1 MTLFPTVKGGVRS
14 RAMESSTIRGFSGG
28 WNALDDDITMGP
40 QYAVTLSNFRRTSS
54 GSQALRFGSQF
65 FADTRTDGAGTD
77 VLDMTYFNNSLIV
90 VSVGGNI
97 RTISDSAVITQ
108 IWSPTIAA
116 ALPGSPAFWTTGP
129 LSMVTFVPFKDTLI
143 IHTGVGKPVV
153 ISSTF
158 AVTYLQDAGTGSNVN
173 VPIGKYGC
181 TVSNY
186 HCIAG
191 IPGSPTEIVIS
202 AKGTSGTFPLDPA
215 PNDAISIDV
224 GAYAQEG
231 SAEIRGIIGYRK
243 FLIVCLQA
251 VSLQITLGT
260 YDSATPPN
268 HVPEFPD
275 TFPNFG
281 LIGSRCITK
290 VENDFSFAGLQSFA
304 TASRNAYVS
313 DQLVST
319 SASSVIEPA
328 YQNIVGVLT
337 DDQKKLNTFTVYDK
351 LTHDLLLFI
360 PGGRV
365 IVYTNNEKMRYKSWS
380 EYQGM
385 DWTCGCA
392 SLLGRV
398 FLAKGTKIFQ
408 MGNATFGEKYY
419 ADRLLDRDATWA
431 NATAFTAGQLV
442 YDAATNESY
451 TCLIDNVTPIGGT
464 FLEQRTAFPL
474 LWQLYEG
481 IAIDFELETPWIDGK
496 DPNKNKKLRY
506 VNMSTKGLA
515 EFTLEI
521 YVDNLYKDAEGVKK
535 FNAALSMVFIGND
548 FPGFGDEVISDPYGS
563 RKSRDPRLFKYP
575 VKFKVAKFRIF
586 GSTKKPLTIATLS
599 FLFSRGGYMRG

>member
-1 MTLFPTVKGGVRS
+1 
-14 RAMESSTIRGFSGG
+14 MESSTIRGFGGG

-40 QYAVTLSNFRRTSS
+40 QFAVTLKNFRRTSS
-54 GSQALRFGSQF
+54 GSQTLRYGNQF
-65 FADTRTDGAGTD
+65 FVDIKAVNNSPIVDQI
-77 VLDMTYFNNSLIV
+77 YFNNRIISVCVNGRIV
-90 VSVGGNI
+90 TTTDAGAN
-97 RTISDSAVITQ
+97 AL
-108 IWSPTIAA
+108 IWSPAIAA
-116 ALPGSPAFWTTGP
+116 ALPGAPAGWSTALTI
-129 LSMVTFVPFKDTLI
+129 VTFVPFKDTLI
-143 IHTGVGKPVV
+143 IHNGTDKPIV
-153 ISSTF
+153 ISSAF
-158 AVTYLQDAGTGSNVN
+158 AVTYLQDLGTGSNTN

-186 HCIAG
+186 HCVAG
-191 IPGSPTEIVIS
+191 INGSPTEIVIS
-202 AKGTSGTFPLDPA
+202 SKGTSGTFPLDPA

-243 FLIVCLQA
+243 FLIVFLQA
-251 VSLQITLGT
+251 VSLQITLGI
-260 YDSATPPN
+260 YDSGGNHTPD
-268 HVPEFPD
+268 FPD

-290 VENDFSFAGLQSFA
+290 IENDFTFAGLQSFA
-304 TASRNAYVS
+304 SASRNAYVS
-313 DQLVST
+313 DQLTSS

-328 YQNIVGVLT
+328 YQNAVGVLT
-337 DDQKKLNTFTVYDK
+337 DNQKKLNTFTVYDK
-351 LTHDLLLFI
+351 LTHDLMLFI

-385 DWTCGCA
+385 DWTCGCS

-398 FLAKGTKIFQ
+398 FVSKGTKIFQ
-408 MGNATFGEKYY
+408 MGNSTFGEKYY
-419 ADRLLDRDATWA
+419 ADKLLDRDITWA
-431 NATAFTAGQLV
+431 NATNFTAGQLV
-442 YDAATNESY
+442 YDSVTNESF
-451 TCLIDNVTPIGGT
+451 TCLIDNTSPLGGT
-464 FLEQRTAFPL
+464 FQDQRVAFPL

-481 IAIDFELETPWIDGK
+481 IALDFELETPWIDGK
-496 DPNKNKKLRY
+496 DPSKNKKLRY
-506 VNMSTKGLA
+506 VNLSTKGLA

-521 YVDNLYKDAEGVKK
+521 YVDNLYKDVDGVKK

-548 FPGFGDEVISDPYGS
+548 FPGFGDEVESDPYGA

-575 VKFKVAKFRIF
+575 VKFKTAKFRIF

-599 FLFSRGGYMRG
+599 FLFGRGGYLRA